1 MSHLADSDMILPAYT
16 ATRERI
22 ITLLRSASPDDATRP
37 VPACPEWTIA
47 DLAAHIAGLPED
59 IIAGRVDGA
68 GTDPWTAAQVDRHRG
83 DTLGDLANSL
93 ESNAAAFDGVL
104 ALIPAPINSQIV
116 MDTVTHEH
124 DLRAALNQP
133 GARDSDAVVVGLG
146 FLLHGRSAQQPDLV
160 AKILDTEIDA
170 WNLMRTLSGRRTA
183 EQITALGLDA
193 AAIIGPMAGSPVSA
207 PTEPVE

>member
-22 ITLLRSASPDDATRP
+22 VTLLRSASTDDATRP

-83 DTLGDLANSL
+83 DTLGDLADSL

-146 FLLHGRSAQQPDLV
+146 FLLHGRSAQHPDLV
-160 AKILDTEIDA
+160 AKILATEIDA

>member
-22 ITLLRSASPDDATRP
+22 VTLLRSASPDDATRP

-83 DTLGDLANSL
+83 DTLGDLADSL

-146 FLLHGRSAQQPDLV
+146 FLLHGRSAQHPDLV
-160 AKILDTEIDA
+160 AKILATEIDA

-183 EQITALGLDA
+183 EQITALGLNA

>member
-22 ITLLRSASPDDATRP
+22 VTLLRSASTDDATRP
-37 VPACPEWTIA
+37 VPACPGWTVA

-83 DTLGDLANSL
+83 DTLGDLADSL

-104 ALIPAPINSQIV
+104 ALIPAPVNSQIV
-116 MDTVTHEH
+116 MDTVAHEH

-133 GARDSDAVVVGLG
+133 GARDSEAVIVGLG
-146 FLLHGRSAQQPDLV
+146 FLLHGHSAQQPDLV
-160 AKILDTEIDA
+160 DEILTTNVDA

>member
-1 MSHLADSDMILPAYT
+1 MILPAYT

-22 ITLLRSASPDDATRP
+22 VTLLRSASPDDATRP

-160 AKILDTEIDA
+160 AKILATEIDA

-183 EQITALGLDA
+183 EQITALGLNA

>member
-16 ATRERI
+16 ASRERI

-160 AKILDTEIDA
+160 AEILATEIDA

>member
-1 MSHLADSDMILPAYT
+1 MNHLADSDMILPAYT

-22 ITLLRSASPDDATRP
+22 VTLLRSASPDDATRP

-160 AKILDTEIDA
+160 AKILATEIDA

>member
-83 DTLGDLANSL
+83 DTLGDLADSL

-160 AKILDTEIDA
+160 AKILATEIDA